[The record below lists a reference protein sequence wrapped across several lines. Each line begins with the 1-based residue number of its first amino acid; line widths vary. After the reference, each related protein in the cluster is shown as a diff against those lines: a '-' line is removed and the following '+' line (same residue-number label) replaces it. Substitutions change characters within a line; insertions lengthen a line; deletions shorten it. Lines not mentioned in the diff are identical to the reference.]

1 MTETSAQGP
10 TDGTSEGT
18 SEGADRSGTGQGAGA
33 RRKPRWLRRLVI
45 GMVLALLLLVIA
57 GPPLASGFIR
67 RQIEVRGSEF
77 IDGAVTLDELTL
89 SANGKARLE
98 GLTVTDA
105 NGDVVVHLSS
115 VKLDLGL
122 RSLIRGRAD
131 VALLIEGAEIEIV
144 RDAEGLWNFEELLGP
159 DDTDVDDEPGG
170 SEPLP
175 REPLDIH
182 GRLEIVDST
191 IIVRSPD
198 TSLELRDLHFTIGL
212 DGPDQETAVRFDATL
227 MGKKGSAGVFH
238 ADVFVWPD
246 AGPGLRIDDV
256 SARDVD
262 LAIVAEALL
271 LVGSP
276 LEEGSTLSGTADLVM
291 RGRLADL
298 DPETAFTLEVDGS
311 VHALDITMVGEGSDP
326 FTFQEDE
333 ATLEVRASGD
343 GGGVE
348 PRATAR
354 LNGRD
359 GRVAAEIAWD
369 GAAETGLVVALDIDA
384 LEASAGLTPYLAR
397 VHPAFA
403 SASAFKGANLGG
415 VVSSRLE
422 FRYDAPLPLASFAA
436 GADDTSTDEWLS
448 TEKWSGT
455 GSLTVDEGLVQT
467 SELFGKLL
475 EVFGEP
481 ANPSFSLK
489 PLGFAVDAGRITY
502 TQPWSWTI
510 QGTETQFVG
519 SVGLDRS
526 LDLNWVV
533 PVTGALAEQNSVFEA
548 VAGETFEVGVGGTLS
563 SPKFDV
569 AGALST
575 LAQNVGKQKFQDLL
589 EKEVGSD
596 AGMDAIRGILE
607 GELGT
612 VDDAAKRL
620 IGASGNP
627 DKLFKEANR
636 LWDEGK
642 KDDAAK
648 IYRRIRKEFPFSPTY
663 LLNKSKIKGRRN
675 G

>member
-10 TDGTSEGT
+10 TDGASEGI
-18 SEGADRSGTGQGAGA
+18 SEGADRSGPDPGASA
-33 RRKPRWLRRLVI
+33 RRKPRWLRRFVI
-45 GMVLALLLLVIA
+45 GTALALLLLVVA

-77 IDGAVTLDELTL
+77 IAGAVTLDELTL

-144 RDAEGLWNFEELLGP
+144 RDAEGLWNFEELLEQ
-159 DDTDVDDEPGG
+159 DDTDSDAEPGD

-175 REPLDIH
+175 GEPLDIH

-227 MGKKGSAGVFH
+227 MGKNGSAGVFH
-238 ADVFVWPD
+238 ADVFVWPE

-256 SARDVD
+256 SARGVD
-262 LAIVAEALL
+262 LAVVAEALL

-276 LEEGSTLSGTADLVM
+276 LEDGSTLSGTADLVM

-333 ATLEVRASGD
+333 ATLEVRANGD
-343 GGGVE
+343 GAGAE
-348 PRATAR
+348 PRATAS
-354 LNGRD
+354 LSGRD
-359 GRVAAEIAWD
+359 GRVAAEIVWD
-369 GAAETGLVVALDIDA
+369 GAADTGLVAALDIDA

-403 SASAFKGANLGG
+403 GASAFKGANLGG

-436 GADDTSTDEWLS
+436 GQDALSTD
-448 TEKWSGT
+448 KWSGT

-489 PLGFAVDAGRITY
+489 QLGFAVDAGRITY

-533 PVTGALAEQNSVFEA
+533 PVTGSLAEQNSVFEA
-548 VAGETFEVGVGGTLS
+548 VAGETFEVGVGGTLT

-575 LAQNVGKQKFQDLL
+575 LGQKVGKQKLQDLL
-589 EKEVGSD
+589 EKEIGSD
-596 AGMDAIRGILE
+596 AGMDAIRGILD
-607 GELGT
+607 GELGA

-620 IGASGNP
+620 IGASGDPN
-627 DKLFKEANR
+627 KLFKEANR